1 MKLELNEQ
9 QIAQIINWANEVPAK
24 YSMSFLLQLDALIK
38 EQNPQEPQEVKQEN

>member
-9 QIAQIINWANEVPAK
+9 QITQIINWANELPAK

-38 EQNPQEPQEVKQEN
+38 EQNPVEDKQEN